1 MGIIDI
7 SDVSEDASNIVVFM
21 DNVLESVVST
31 FQSYNVPLPTRQ
43 YWNVG
48 QVAIDCAQLAV
59 SLVQIYLGPPG
70 DEASTPQRCNVPRT
84 AVLAVTIAREI
95 PVVGLNGRPP
105 SSEKL
110 QEASQISAIDAY
122 VMAQSVNLFDQW
134 EPGSFGV
141 GVIATV
147 DIPPP
152 EGGFQVVNMQ
162 LTMAIP

>member
-1 MGIIDI
+1 
-7 SDVSEDASNIVVFM
+7 
-21 DNVLESVVST
+21 
-31 FQSYNVPLPTRQ
+31 
-43 YWNVG
+43 
-48 QVAIDCAQLAV
+48 
-59 SLVQIYLGPPG
+59 
-70 DEASTPQRCNVPRT
+70 
-84 AVLAVTIAREI
+84 
-95 PVVGLNGRPP
+95 LNGRPP
-105 SSEKL
+105 ASDKL

-134 EPGSFGV
+134 DTGSFGL